1 MDGYIL
7 TYYPQVQL
15 PPYRQAGPLPSYRLA
30 TVAAKRHSWD
40 TAQGSRAVIPYPRIG
55 KRGEGVGWRQ

>member
-15 PPYRQAGPLPSYRLA
+15 PPYPHTQGRYPYLA

-55 KRGEGVGWRQ
+55 KRGEEVGWWQ